1 VKQQNLILNIL
12 TFTHPTPNVECSFQL
27 EKADGFYPVKV
38 NCLPVNITEIFSKE
52 QLENVEYAYTN
63 FTANENISKPI
74 SVELAKS
81 QRFSKNYYTWRLY
94 NYFINIAD
102 AIKTNFVNDISLWFM
117 EHTKAHTE
125 YSTYQVYSLKVQIA
139 KATKEPELVVSYDGT
154 SRVSKKSV
162 EELTCDNGLFSSFLY
177 EKRIYHKDDL
187 PTEAGY
193 HLEKQFP
200 KINFHLSKALG
211 LQTKPSKPDNK
222 YKDYYNIIIAFYKK
236 YLGSQDFKEIIVPNP
251 KGFTQIE
258 TDNVKQTTFNSN
270 QLQFGQEHKDLV
282 PYNGM
287 KAGGPFDLS
296 PHKNIKFLFIYHTT
310 DKENANTIIEWF
322 DGKKYGFRGLKN
334 FVKLNYSIDTD
345 KEIVFTN
352 SDNPLDE
359 IKEKL
364 AIYNFPN
371 DVKFVAVYLSQIP
384 SDEKDEQKHKIYYQV
399 KEELLNYRITS
410 QVIDINKIGKD
421 GYNFYLPNIAIA
433 LLAKLNGIPWRLE
446 RDNSKALI
454 VGVGAFKSLEINERF
469 IGSAFCFSNDGRFK
483 GFECHP
489 ATDTYLLAGDIAKAV
504 RKFQMDN
511 AEIPRLII
519 HFYKSMGRKEL
530 EPIEKELDN
539 LNLDIPIIIVTIN
552 KTESKDFVVFDTN
565 SKDIMPISGTY
576 IKTGWNE
583 YLLCNNT
590 RYGNSV
596 NEKVEAYPFP
606 IKIKLKATDETIF
619 DDQKVIRALIDQVYQ
634 FSRMYWKSV
643 KQQNLPVTILYP
655 EMVAEMVPHFDDPTM
670 PPFGKENL
678 WFLSKI

>member
-1 VKQQNLILNIL
+1 MAEQNLILNIL
-12 TFTHPTPNVECSFQL
+12 NFSHPVQTVECSFQL

-38 NCLPVNITEIFSKE
+38 SSLPVNIEDLFSKE
-52 QLENVEYAYTN
+52 ELSNIVYAYTN
-63 FTANENISKPI
+63 FTADENISKPI
-74 SVELAKS
+74 TVDLNKS

-94 NYFINIAD
+94 NHFLPIAD
-102 AIKTNFVNDISLWFM
+102 AIKTNFINDISLWFINK
-117 EHTKAHTE
+117 TKNHTE
-125 YSTYQVYSLKVQIA
+125 YSTYQVFTLKVQIA

-154 SRVSKKSV
+154 SRVCKKNV

-177 EKRIYHKDDL
+177 DKRIYHKEDL
-187 PTEAGY
+187 PIEAGY
-193 HLEKQFP
+193 HLDKQFP

-211 LQTKPSKPDNK
+211 LQTNPVKPDNK
-222 YKDYYNIIIAFYKK
+222 YRDYYNTVIAFYKK
-236 YLGSQDFKEIIVPNP
+236 YLKTKEFSQILIPNP

-258 TDNVKQTTFNSN
+258 TANVKQTSFNSN
-270 QLQFGQEHKDLV
+270 QLQFGQEHNDLV

-287 KAGGPFDLS
+287 KEGGPYALS
-296 PHKNIKFLFIYHTT
+296 PHNNIKFIFIYHTI
-310 DKENANTIIEWF
+310 DKENAKTIIKWF
-322 DGKKYGFRGLKN
+322 DGKQYGFRGLKN
-334 FVKLNYSIDTD
+334 FVKLNYSIDAE

-352 SDNPLDE
+352 NTNPLEE
-359 IKEKL
+359 IREKL
-364 AIYNFPN
+364 SNFN
-371 DVKFVAVYLSQIP
+371 FQTDVKYIAIYLSQITA
-384 SDEKDEQKHKIYYQV
+384 DEKDEEKHRVYYQV

-410 QVIDINKIGKD
+410 QVIDVNKLGNQ

-433 LLAKLNGIPWRLE
+433 LLAKLNGVPWRLQ

-454 VGVGAFKSLEINERF
+454 VGVGAFKSLQIGERF

-489 ATDTYLLAGDIAKAV
+489 ATDVNLLAGDIAKAV
-504 RKFQMDN
+504 RKFQSEN
-511 AEIPRLII
+511 TEIPRLII
-519 HFYKSMGRKEL
+519 HFYKSMGRREL
-530 EPIEKELDN
+530 EPIEKQLDELN
-539 LNLDIPIIIVTIN
+539 LNIPIIIVTIN

-565 SKDIMPISGTY
+565 SSAIMPISGTY

-596 NEKVEAYPFP
+596 TEKIEAYPFP
-606 IKIKLKATDETIF
+606 IKLKFKATDETIL
-619 DDQKVIRALIDQVYQ
+619 DDIKVIKALIDQVYQ

-655 EMVAEMVPHFDDPTM
+655 EMVAEIFPFFEIQTM

-678 WFLSKI
+678 WFL